1 MMGEIAQEHVHTR
14 GTVKNWADVLI
25 MNRVEVIFLIFIS
38 NLGI

>member
-1 MMGEIAQEHVHTR
+1 MGEIAQEHVHTR

-25 MNRVEVIFLIFIS
+25 MNRVEVIFFIFIS